1 MNYDVQDFGQ
11 PGAKI
16 DRFRYDRSDAMT
28 HFSRSAIVGIV
39 ALCAATRVLT
49 AADAPKPRV
58 AVLEFK
64 NKVQG
69 YGWSGYKAGEA
80 AQDMLVTELVKKG
93 TYRVMEREQ
102 LDAILQE
109 KNLQLSGDIDPKTA
123 VRLGKMIGVEYLIA
137 GAVTELGVA
146 DRGANV
152 PSYLLGGR
160 LPSVNVRSQK
170 MDAAVDAR
178 AFSTTTG
185 EIVWA
190 DTARESTSDSS
201 VYVAGAGGGVE
212 DHGKIDR
219 ILRPVVVKLADSL
232 GTKKLSTSGL
242 GGQSDASGVVG
253 KIAKAEGGAIYVN
266 VGAEAG
272 IKEGDEYDV
281 YRVAEQI
288 KDPDTGEILG
298 ANEIKVGR
306 IKIIAIRG
314 PRLSSAI
321 TLSGSG
327 YKPGDV
333 LKK

>member
-1 MNYDVQDFGQ
+1 MT
-11 PGAKI
+11 
-16 DRFRYDRSDAMT
+16 RFPRV
-28 HFSRSAIVGIV
+28 FLL
-39 ALCAATRVLT
+39 ALAFLAASRVLM
-49 AADAPKPRV
+49 AVDATPKPRV
-58 AVLEFK
+58 AILEFK
-64 NKVQG
+64 NKAEG
-69 YGWSGYKAGEA
+69 YAWQWYRAGEA
-80 AQDMLVTELVKKG
+80 AQDMFVTELVRKG
-93 TYRVMEREQ
+93 GFRVMEREQ

-123 VRLGKMIGVEYLIA
+123 VKLGKMIGVEYLIA

-146 DRGANV
+146 DRDVSV
-152 PSYLLGGR
+152 PSNLFGGR

-178 AFSTTTG
+178 AFSTQTG

-190 DTARESTSDSS
+190 DSATESTSDSS

-212 DHGKIDR
+212 DRRKLDR
-219 ILRPVVVKLADSL
+219 LLRPVVVKLAESL
-232 GTKKLSTSGL
+232 GQTKISTSGL
-242 GGQSDASGVVG
+242 GGATDASGVVG
-253 KIAKAEGGAIYVN
+253 KIAKAAGGAIYVN

-281 YRVAEQI
+281 YRAGEVI
-288 KDPDTGEILG
+288 KDPDTGEVLG
-298 ANEIKVGR
+298 ANEMKVGR

-327 YKPGDV
+327 YKPGDA

>member
-1 MNYDVQDFGQ
+1 MS
-11 PGAKI
+11 
-16 DRFRYDRSDAMT
+16 RL
-28 HFSRSAIVGIV
+28 SRSLYLFSVMVFGAIG
-39 ALCAATRVLT
+39 ALT
-49 AADAPKPRV
+49 AAEPAAAPAPKPRV

-64 NKVQG
+64 NKTEG
-69 YGWSGYKAGEA
+69 YVWSWYRAGEA

-93 TYRVMEREQ
+93 GFRVMERER
-102 LDAILQE
+102 LAAILEE
-109 KNLQLSGDIDPKTA
+109 KNLQVSGDIDPKTA
-123 VRLGKMIGVEYLIA
+123 VKLGKMIGVEYLIA

-146 DRGANV
+146 DRDVSV
-152 PSYLLGGR
+152 PSALFGGR

-178 AFSTTTG
+178 AFSTSTG

-190 DTARESTSDSS
+190 DTASESTSDSS

-212 DHGKIDR
+212 DHRKLDR
-219 ILRPVVVKLADSL
+219 LLRPVVVRLAESL
-232 GTKKLSTSGL
+232 SQTKIATSGL
-242 GGQSDASGVVG
+242 GGASDASGIVG
-253 KIAKAEGGAIYVN
+253 KIAKASGGAIYLN

-272 IKEGDEYDV
+272 IREGDEYDV
-281 YRVAEQI
+281 FRPGEVI

-298 ANEIKVGR
+298 ANEVKVGR
-306 IKIIAIRG
+306 IKVIAIRG

-321 TLSGSG
+321 ALSGSG